1 MKQQQDPT
9 QDATLGAATD
19 PNFDSAPA
27 MQDETVDAVRGERPD
42 ESPDKALDAEHARI
56 IRRETHASRSAASIL
71 AALLVTVVAVYMVL
85 EAALKAFGQ
94 QPWLVSPEQAW
105 EWIRDLP
112 DGANPLM
119 LAAIGALLALLGL
132 FFFLSAVLPGRR
144 SRHVIPNERAAV
156 VVDNEVIASSLARRA
171 RLAAS
176 LTAEQVLVT
185 VSRRVVEVNVRPT
198 SGIPVQEAAIAAAV
212 EDELRRTSVEPMPD
226 VRVKLAVSG
235 VIGV

>member
-1 MKQQQDPT
+1 MTQQQDSV
-9 QDATLGAATD
+9 QAATLGAATD
-19 PNFDSAPA
+19 ANYDAAP
-27 MQDETVDAVRGERPD
+27 DATPD
-42 ESPDKALDAEHARI
+42 EPRDATLDAEHARI
-56 IRRETHASRSAASIL
+56 IRRESHASRSAAAIL

-94 QPWLVSPEQAW
+94 APWLVSPEQGW
-105 EWIRDLP
+105 DWIRDLP
-112 DGANPLM
+112 DGANPIM

-185 VSRRVVEVNVRPT
+185 VSRRLVEVNIRPT
-198 SGIPVQEAAIAAAV
+198 SGTPVQEAAIAAAV